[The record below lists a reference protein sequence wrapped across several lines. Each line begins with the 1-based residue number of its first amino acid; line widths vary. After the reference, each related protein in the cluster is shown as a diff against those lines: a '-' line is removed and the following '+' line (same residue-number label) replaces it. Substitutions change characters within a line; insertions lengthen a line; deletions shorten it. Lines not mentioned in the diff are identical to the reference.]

1 MKVAIYAVNAGGG
14 FGNKRARYIAH
25 SMAAGLRRCGV
36 HYVERSRFDGV
47 VADVAVAYGWVHAD
61 IFHAYRSAGAHY
73 LFWDLGYWGRR
84 PQTAP
89 EDGYHRLAIDDWDTA
104 VHMRRACLTD
114 RFEQLGLTVGDGPR
128 EARDVLVAGMS
139 PKAAGTHGYAY
150 GQWEERIRA
159 SLTRIRP
166 DLPVIMRPKPNKRAV
181 PQIPIYEVL
190 QTTRLLVTHHSNAAI
205 DALLLGVPVYA
216 VKGVGRLASADTLDA
231 AALEHP
237 YELNYAARLQL
248 LADVAYAQWTPQEM
262 RSGEA
267 WQHALSILR
276 NR

>member
-1 MKVAIYAVNAGGG
+1 MLAG
-14 FGNKRARYIAH
+14 
-25 SMAAGLRRCGV
+25 
-36 HYVERSRFDGV
+36 
-47 VADVAVAYGWVHAD
+47 
-61 IFHAYRSAGAHY
+61 
-73 LFWDLGYWGRR
+73 
-84 PQTAP
+84 
-89 EDGYHRLAIDDWDTA
+89 
-104 VHMRRACLTD
+104 
-114 RFEQLGLTVGDGPR
+114 
-128 EARDVLVAGMS
+128 GMS

>member
-25 SMAAGLRRCGV
+25 SMAAGLRRCGL
-36 HYVERSRFDGV
+36 HYGERSRFDVV

-150 GQWEERIRA
+150 GQWEERICTQ
-159 SLTRIRP
+159 LMQIRP

-181 PQIPIYEVL
+181 PQIPIING
-190 QTTRLLVTHHSNAAI
+190 QTVITILRSSLRAASPVPEI
-205 DALLLGVPVYA
+205 PEQIMRTSRPICVKNVRVHPTVRHCDVGNHPVESASLDIMHAAARHEWGGLLGP
-216 VKGVGRLASADTLDA
+216 LCA
-231 AALEHP
+231 AP
-237 YELNYAARLQL
+237 PR
-248 LADVAYAQWTPQEM
+248 
-262 RSGEA
+262 GFGG
-267 WQHALSILR
+267 
-276 NR
+276 